1 MRPGVHRDDRTQGSA
16 SVTTAAEY
24 LLQLQGVVVRY
35 GVPGA
40 DTTPALAGISL
51 AVRPGDAVGV
61 MGASGS
67 GKSTLL
73 HVLSRLTKPDAG
85 SVQYATDFK
94 MPSLVFQFP
103 ENQLFSET
111 VEQDIAYGLRESG
124 IASDAV
130 ASRVRSSMQAVGLDP
145 ETFSGRVPFHLSAG
159 ERRRVALAGALAQ
172 QRQLLLLD
180 EPTLGLDSRG
190 IDQLQAIL
198 LQLRQANV
206 TYWIASH
213 DADFVAATCS
223 SLVVLAEGRIAYQ
236 GPAAGFWGDPE
247 RAQDLGVSLPRRAQ
261 VRQRL
266 EDLGIHGLPSHP
278 EESELVAALTAYR
291 AARPA

>member
-1 MRPGVHRDDRTQGSA
+1 M
-16 SVTTAAEY
+16 TTAAES
-24 LLQLQGVVVRY
+24 LLQLHDVVVRY
-35 GVPGA
+35 GVAGA
-40 DTTPALAGISL
+40 DTMPALTGVSL
-51 AVRPGDAVGV
+51 SVHPGDAVGV

-85 SVQYATDFK
+85 SVEYATDFK

-124 IASDAV
+124 IAKEAV
-130 ASRVRSSMQAVGLDP
+130 AGRVQSSMQAVGLDP
-145 ETFSGRVPFHLSAG
+145 AMFSGRVPFQLSAG

-180 EPTLGLDSRG
+180 EPTLGLDARG
-190 IDQLQAIL
+190 IDQLQQIL

-206 TYWIASH
+206 TYWLASH
-213 DADFVAATCS
+213 DADFVAATCT
-223 SLVVLAEGRIAYQ
+223 SLVVLGEGRVTYQ
-236 GPAAGFWGDPE
+236 GPAAGFWGDTE

-261 VRQRL
+261 VGLRL
-266 EDLGIHGLPSHP
+266 RDLGIHGLPSHP
-278 EESELVAALTAYR
+278 KEEALVAALTAYR
-291 AARPA
+291 AARPTPPG